1 LKAGAGNSTSITGR
15 SGEKGPIS
23 DVFIHGWVYDIANG
37 EVRDLG
43 ISVGPPGKAI
53 PTPPLDAVA
62 KSASGSVD
70 AHATPRKRCER
81 LCMAKRSLG
90 GLFGKTVG

>member
-1 LKAGAGNSTSITGR
+1 MGR
-15 SGEKGPIS
+15 SGENGPIG

-53 PTPPLDAVA
+53 PTPPLAAIA
-62 KSASGSVD
+62 KSASKSVD
-70 AHATPRKRCER
+70 AHATPRKR
-81 LCMAKRSLG
+81 SLG
-90 GLFGKTVG
+90 ALFGRTVGKSM